1 MHSFHSD
8 EIPHF
13 EVLKVF
19 PQNIEKR
26 IYEIKITQDG
36 KYAIFINRWS
46 LSKISLETL
55 RETQFLNHRQLV
67 QGGFTGIGI
76 SEDGEKI
83 LAGGSWTHKASLYN
97 WSGVGLAHFSCASG
111 SFFVY
116 DARLTL
122 KDDQVLILCY
132 DFVNDKKE
140 IRSFDQKGNLK
151 WRRETKLL
159 HLKEFLELDK
169 FITYED
175 KNFSIW
181 DKSGRIENSFFSSSK
196 IISVTYAN
204 EPDIFLLGNSK
215 EWSILKPQTKE
226 ALLNV
231 QIEKDI
237 FYDEEYKLSEEFK
250 SFYQFFQSGKFI
262 LTGGKSGGFL
272 WSTKGKLLQHL
283 NGHQRNV
290 TSVALSPKEDIAIT
304 ASPEKWIVWK
314 RVN

>member
-1 MHSFHSD
+1 MYKKITGAVLPFYFFFHCFSQSDLRYPLVKLPHPTKLISKIEVPEPPPAKENKPELHSFHSD

-13 EVLKVF
+13 EVLKDF

-55 RETQFLNHRQLV
+55 KETQFLNHRQLV

-97 WSGVGLAHFSCASG
+97 WSGVGLAHFSCASA

-132 DFVNDKKE
+132 DFVN
-140 IRSFDQKGNLK
+140 
-151 WRRETKLL
+151 
-159 HLKEFLELDK
+159 
-169 FITYED
+169 
-175 KNFSIW
+175 
-181 DKSGRIENSFFSSSK
+181 
-196 IISVTYAN
+196 
-204 EPDIFLLGNSK
+204 
-215 EWSILKPQTKE
+215 
-226 ALLNV
+226 
-231 QIEKDI
+231 
-237 FYDEEYKLSEEFK
+237 
-250 SFYQFFQSGKFI
+250 
-262 LTGGKSGGFL
+262 
-272 WSTKGKLLQHL
+272 
-283 NGHQRNV
+283 
-290 TSVALSPKEDIAIT
+290 
-304 ASPEKWIVWK
+304 
-314 RVN
+314 